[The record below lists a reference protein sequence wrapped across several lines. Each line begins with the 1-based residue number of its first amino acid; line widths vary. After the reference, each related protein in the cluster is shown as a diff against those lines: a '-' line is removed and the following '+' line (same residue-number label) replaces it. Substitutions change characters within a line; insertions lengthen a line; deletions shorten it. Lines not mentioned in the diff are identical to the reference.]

1 VEGRKK
7 RRKGKQRE
15 KDSQKD
21 DSILYLRT
29 SSLSKHRPLPSSLF
43 CSVRF
48 AGRKK
53 AGEAGRRKLE
63 DTREEREKFREKE
76 KERESAL
83 GLCKSLSFPFLSFP
97 FLPFPF
103 RSSLFFSSFYFI
115 ILHPFPHM
123 KIHLSRLILSVRL
136 LGRSLSGCSLLLATR
151 FHPPT
156 HQDLSC
162 IASNAMKKREK
173 SWRSVTINKLD
184 RRHFKNKGIQFSM
197 HKRKKTMQ
205 TLIVAQRF

>member
-1 VEGRKK
+1 MRIA
-7 RRKGKQRE
+7 RE
-15 KDSQKD
+15 KDEKKERREEQRDRQKKCD
-21 DSILYLRT
+21 RKKQRGEQK
-29 SSLSKHRPLPSSLF
+29 KHGGSVRNARPLGAKSSA
-43 CSVRF
+43 R
-48 AGRKK
+48 
-53 AGEAGRRKLE
+53 
-63 DTREEREKFREKE
+63 
-76 KERESAL
+76 
-83 GLCKSLSFPFLSFP
+83 FPFLSFP